1 MSGRAA
7 ANTLRMRSASRMS
20 ASSKLARRA
29 TAPREVLALAGG
41 QVVDDRHLV
50 AAIEERVD
58 EVRADEAGA
67 AGDQGTH
74 GRRILRQGRPMSGRP
89 GPPGA

>member
-1 MSGRAA
+1 MSGRAE
-7 ANTLRMRSASRMS
+7 ANTLRISSASRMS
-20 ASSKLARRA
+20 ASSKP
-29 TAPREVLALAGG
+29 APRDSAPLEVLALAGG
-41 QVVDDRHLV
+41 QVVDDGHLV

-74 GRRILRQGRPMSGRP
+74 GGGSYVRRPARCRLTF
-89 GPPGA
+89 AV